1 LWLLGAIGRIT
12 AQSAEIS
19 RLRAA
24 LSNLSLHDSSPH
36 NSFTQDSFTNDSF
49 TNDSS
54 HHGDRGRDTAY
65 IDILDRIAYAF
76 YGINSDS
83 AFFYGH
89 TALDDAGRMGYRR
102 GEAESWRILGNTNEL
117 VGDYSGMLSCYHH
130 SLDIAEQIGSEDQVA
145 KATSNIALFYQQE
158 GEYDQARQLMVKVMD
173 ISRISGDS
181 VLVES
186 IYSHLS
192 DLAFRQHQYDSALL
206 YARRALQ
213 TARTI
218 GNEAVIANCQND
230 MGRVLAAMGDSRK
243 ALILY
248 QQALA
253 YYRQVNDRLGRV
265 TSAILL
271 AQAWLQLKDY
281 PLALRYAQQSLN
293 GARALRRKREIRE
306 SAKALADIYEDQG
319 DDRKALGYFKLYKDF
334 SDSLSN
340 DQSHK
345 QLLALAA
352 SNAFEKEADLL
363 KEEQAEKDAHYQER
377 LRKDAVKISITVS
390 AIVVLSLL
398 AFILL
403 RSRRINR
410 RNNQV
415 LREKNIQIE
424 EQKETLEQQAVQLL
438 LNNRQKDKLFS
449 IIAHDLRGPLNSLK
463 GLMDFLK
470 EKRMS
475 EEEINTIMNE
485 FRRNVDYS
493 ADLVGNL
500 LFWASSQLDGIVV
513 TPVVLPLQPVVREI
527 LALFSHQAA
536 QKQIILEEELNPS
549 VQVIADR
556 DMTQVI
562 IRNLVSN
569 AIKFCRPGDSVT
581 ISVTGYPAPMSGYP
595 ASASDIPASTSAS
608 DRPAST
614 SEIEICVAD
623 TGIGLKEDALDRIR
637 RKESFT
643 SYGTAKEKGTGL
655 GMLLCREFTET
666 NHGRFRMESEWGK
679 GCRCYF
685 TLPAATGSV

>member
-1 LWLLGAIGRIT
+1 MKSICRIAWIILWLLGTVGRCT

-24 LSNLSLHDSSPH
+24 LGTPPTHGAAPHGSFPLRLLSPRLLIPVTHLPHDSSIH
-36 NSFTQDSFTNDSF
+36 DNTV
-49 TNDSS
+49 
-54 HHGDRGRDTAY
+54 RDTAY
-65 IDILDRIAYAF
+65 IDILNKLAYAF

-89 TALDDAGRMGYRR
+89 TALDYAGRIGYRR

-117 VGDYSGMLSCYHH
+117 IGNYSGMLSCYHH
-130 SLDIAEQIGSEDQVA
+130 SLDIANQIGNNDQIA

-173 ISRISGDS
+173 ISRITGDS
-181 VLVES
+181 VLVETV
-186 IYSHLS
+186 YSHLS
-192 DLAFRQHQYDSALL
+192 DLAFSQHQYDSALD
-206 YARRALQ
+206 YAGRALQ
-213 TARTI
+213 SARTI
-218 GNEAVIANCQND
+218 GDESDIASCQND
-230 MGRVLAAMGDSRK
+230 MGRVLAAMGDNHK
-243 ALILY
+243 ALALY
-248 QQALA
+248 QQAQA

-265 TSAILL
+265 TTSILL
-271 AQAWLQLKDY
+271 AQAWLQLKHY
-281 PLALRYAQQSLN
+281 PLALGYARQSLD
-293 GARALRRKREIRE
+293 GARAMGRKREIRE
-306 SAKALADIYEDQG
+306 SAKALADIYENQG
-319 DDRKALGYFKLYKDF
+319 DDHNALRYFKLYKDF
-334 SDSLSN
+334 SDSLFN

-352 SNAFEKEADLL
+352 NNAFEKEAGLL
-363 KEEQAEKDAHYQER
+363 KEQQAEKDARYQER

-398 AFILL
+398 AFILF
-403 RSRRINR
+403 RSRSINR

-415 LREKNIQIE
+415 LREKNAQIE

-475 EEEINTIMNE
+475 EEEINAIMNE

-513 TPVVLPLQPVVREI
+513 SPVVLPLQPVVRDI

-536 QKQIILEEELNPS
+536 QKQIILKEELNPS

-581 ISVTGYPAPMSGYP
+581 ISFT
-595 ASASDIPASTSAS
+595 ILSTQ
-608 DRPAST
+608 
-614 SEIEICVAD
+614 IEICVAD

-655 GMLLCREFTET
+655 GMLLCREFTEA
-666 NHGRFRMESEWGK
+666 NHGRFRIESEWEK

-685 TLPAATGSV
+685 TLPAAKD

>member
-1 LWLLGAIGRIT
+1 MKSICRIAWSVWWLFGAVGHGT

-24 LSNLSLHDSSPH
+24 LGTPPIHGTSPHGSSLHDSSLR
-36 NSFTQDSFTNDSF
+36 
-49 TNDSS
+49 
-54 HHGDRGRDTAY
+54 GDAVRDTAY
-65 IDILDRIAYAF
+65 IDILNKLAYAF

-89 TALDDAGRMGYRR
+89 TALDYAARTGYLR
-102 GEAESWRILGNTNEL
+102 GEAESWRIMGNTNEL

-130 SLDIAEQIGSEDQVA
+130 SLDIAEKIGSNDQIA
-145 KATSNIALFYQQE
+145 KATSNISLFYEQE

-181 VLVES
+181 VLVET

-192 DLAFRQHQYDSALL
+192 DLAFHQHQYDSALD
-206 YARRALQ
+206 YAGRALQ
-213 TARTI
+213 SASTI
-218 GNEAVIANCQND
+218 GNESDIASCQD
-230 MGRVLAAMGDSRK
+230 DLGRVLAALGESRR
-243 ALILY
+243 ALALY

-265 TSAILL
+265 TSSILL

-281 PLALRYAQQSLN
+281 PLALGYAQQSLD
-293 GARALRRKREIRE
+293 GARALGRKREIRE
-306 SAKALADIYEDQG
+306 SAKALADIYENQG

-334 SDSLSN
+334 SDSLLN

-345 QLLALAA
+345 QILALAA
-352 SNAFEKEADLL
+352 NNAFEKEAGQL
-363 KEEQAEKDAHYQER
+363 KEQQAEKDARYQER
-377 LRKDAVKISITVS
+377 LRKDAVKISITIS

-398 AFILL
+398 AFILF
-403 RSRRINR
+403 RSRSINR
-410 RNNQV
+410 RNNHV
-415 LREKNIQIE
+415 LREKNAQIE

-475 EEEINTIMNE
+475 DEEINAIMNE

-513 TPVVLPLQPVVREI
+513 SPVVLPLQPVVKDI

-536 QKQIILEEELNPS
+536 QKHIILKEELNPS

-581 ISVTGYPAPMSGYP
+581 ISFT
-595 ASASDIPASTSAS
+595 IHSTQ
-608 DRPAST
+608 
-614 SEIEICVAD
+614 IEICVAD

-655 GMLLCREFTET
+655 GMLLCREFTEA
-666 NHGRFRMESEWGK
+666 NHGRFRIESEWEK

-685 TLPAATGSV
+685 TLPAAI

>member
-1 LWLLGAIGRIT
+1 MKSICRIAWSALWLFGAASRST
-12 AQSAEIS
+12 AQSDEIA
-19 RLRAA
+19 RLRSALRNPPSHAA
-24 LSNLSLHDSSPH
+24 SLRSDSLHNASP
-36 NSFTQDSFTNDSF
+36 Q
-49 TNDSS
+49 
-54 HHGDRGRDTAY
+54 GDLVRDTAY
-65 IDILDRIAYAF
+65 VDILDKLAYAF

-89 TALDDAGRMGYRR
+89 TALDYAGHMGYRR

-117 VGDYSGMLSCYHH
+117 VGDYIGMLSCYHH
-130 SLDIAEQIGSEDQVA
+130 SLDIAGQIGSKDQIA

-158 GEYDQARQLMVKVMD
+158 GEYDQARQLMIKVID

-181 VLVES
+181 VLVETV
-186 IYSHLS
+186 YSHLS
-192 DLAFRQHQYDSALL
+192 DLAFRQHQYDSAL
-206 YARRALQ
+206 YFAGRALQ
-213 TARTI
+213 SARTI
-218 GNEAVIANCQND
+218 GDEADIASCQND

-243 ALILY
+243 ALALY
-248 QQALA
+248 QQAQA
-253 YYRQVNDRLGRV
+253 YYRQVDDRLGRV

-271 AQAWLQLKDY
+271 AQAWLQLKRY
-281 PLALRYAQQSLN
+281 PLALGYAQQSLD
-293 GARALRRKREIRE
+293 GARALGRKREIRE

-319 DDRKALGYFKLYKDF
+319 DDRKALRYFKLYKDF
-334 SDSLSN
+334 SDSLFN

-345 QLLALAA
+345 QILALAA
-352 SNAFEKEADLL
+352 SNAFEKTADLL
-363 KEEQAEKDAHYQER
+363 REQQAEKDAHYQER

-390 AIVVLSLL
+390 AVIVLSLL
-398 AFILL
+398 AFIQL

-415 LREKNIQIE
+415 LREKNTQIE

-438 LNNRQKDKLFS
+438 LNNRQKDKLFT

-475 EEEINTIMNE
+475 EEEINAIMNE

-513 TPVVLPLQPVVREI
+513 TPVVLPLQPIVCEI

-536 QKQIILEEELNPS
+536 QKHIILKEELNPS

-569 AIKFCRPGDSVT
+569 AIKFCRAGDSVT
-581 ISVTGYPAPMSGYP
+581 ISFTIL
-595 ASASDIPASTSAS
+595 SAQ
-608 DRPAST
+608 
-614 SEIEICVAD
+614 IEICVAD

-655 GMLLCREFTET
+655 GMLLCREFTEA

-685 TLPAATGSV
+685 TLPAAT